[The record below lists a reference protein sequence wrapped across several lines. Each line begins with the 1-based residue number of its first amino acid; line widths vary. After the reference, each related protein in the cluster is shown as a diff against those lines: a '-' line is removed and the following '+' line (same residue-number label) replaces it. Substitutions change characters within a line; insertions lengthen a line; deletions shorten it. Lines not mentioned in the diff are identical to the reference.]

1 MKKFL
6 LIPAVIA
13 SLFFG
18 QVANA
23 VVSLPINLSDVDEST
38 YYFTAIDFLKGN
50 GVIHGYPNG
59 EFKPDQCVN
68 RVEFLKMLY
77 LAANEDVSA
86 NPDVENIFSD
96 ASTDEWYW
104 PFLAHGVG
112 EGDVEGYEDGTF
124 RPGECVN
131 RMEAVKLAVLAFNNG
146 RVPDHQSVF
155 GNPFDVAS
163 MSNRSKTWWWD
174 YYVYAFSSNIIGLT
188 HFERYDADW
197 SSMNVDSDFANPTFD
212 FGPTQPMTRKE
223 VAELLYRTK
232 AITDNEGDSYAL
244 GFLPWSVNFYRSVT
258 SGVSFSLTDGWM
270 IKGDYYYKSGTFMAN
285 FPTIVM
291 ENIKTGEE
299 VIINERFMQCTGVD
313 AATCYDLAEGFM
325 IGAENPSSEAIKLM
339 DKVLLTFK
347 VPETF
352 IEGISV
358 FQNTGYDYSFE
369 YPASLVVNSNDYDT
383 PATESYIVWVPNVD
397 LNIEIQDPEI
407 FTEDTG
413 YGSHISL
420 PLRGFAE
427 YIREENIRI
436 ENPNYPDKEIGELKE
451 ATVAGF
457 DAYQF
462 DLTYS
467 FETERGGYVLYDKY
481 EYFVL
486 NNGNFHV
493 VIWIPTESEA
503 AWAIL
508 DSLEFE

>member
-18 QVANA
+18 QIANA
-23 VVSLPINLSDVDEST
+23 VFSLPINLSDVDEST
-38 YYFTAIDFLKGN
+38 YYFTAIDFFKDN
-50 GVIHGYPNG
+50 GVIHGYPDG

-86 NPDVENIFSD
+86 DPKVENIFSD
-96 ASTDEWYW
+96 ASVDEWYW

-124 RPGECVN
+124 RPDECVI
-131 RMEAVKLAVLAFNNG
+131 RVEAIKLAVLAFNDG
-146 RVPDHQSVF
+146 KVPAYDVLIEL
-155 GNPFDVAS
+155 PFDIGI
-163 MSNRSKTWWWD
+163 MTNLTQQWWWD
-174 YYVYAFSSNIIGLT
+174 YFEHAFAAQLVGIE
-188 HFERYDADW
+188 HFPRFDQT
-197 SSMNVDSDFANPTFD
+197 DFNKYNYEPTK
-212 FGPTQPMTRKE
+212 PMTRKE

-232 AITDNEGDSYAL
+232 TAVDNDLDVFDQEFVPL
-244 GFLPWSVNFYRSVT
+244 SVSFYRSVT

-270 IKGDYYYKSGTFMAN
+270 IDRDYYYKSGNYMAN
-285 FPTIVM
+285 YPTIVIK
-291 ENIKTGEE
+291 NINTGEE
-299 VIINERFMQCTGVD
+299 VIINERFMQCIGVD
-313 AATCYDLAEGFM
+313 AATCYDLAEGFVL
-325 IGAENPSSEAIKLM
+325 GTKDPSDEALKLM
-339 DKVLLTFK
+339 DKILLTFK

-352 IEGISV
+352 VEGISTFKNIV
-358 FQNTGYDYSFE
+358 YDYSFE
-369 YPASLVVNSNDYDT
+369 YPASLVINSNDYET
-383 PATESYIVWVPNVD
+383 PANEAFIIWVPNID
-397 LNIEIQDPEI
+397 LNIEIQDPEV

-413 YGSHISL
+413 YGSNISL

-427 YIREENIRI
+427 YIREENIRL
-436 ENPNYPDKEIGELKE
+436 ENPNFPEKEVGDLKE

-486 NNGNFHV
+486 NNGDFHV
-493 VIWIPTESEA
+493 VIWLPTESEA
-503 AWAIL
+503 AWAAL
-508 DSLEFE
+508 ESLVFE

>member
-23 VVSLPINLSDVDEST
+23 VISLPINLSDVDEST
-38 YYFTAIDFLKGN
+38 YYFTAIDFLKDN

-104 PFLAHGVG
+104 PFLAHGVD

-124 RPGECVN
+124 RPAECVN
-131 RMEAVKLAVLAFNNG
+131 RVEAIKLAVLAFNNG
-146 RVPDHQSVF
+146 RVPSY
-155 GNPFDVAS
+155 DVLIELPSDIAK
-163 MSNRSKTWWWD
+163 MTNLTEQWWWD
-174 YYVYAFSSNIIGLT
+174 FLKHALAAQLVGLE
-188 HFERYDADW
+188 HFPRFDQT
-197 SSMNVDSDFANPTFD
+197 DFNKFNFEPTK
-212 FGPTQPMTRKE
+212 PMTRKE

-232 AITDNEGDSYAL
+232 TVADNDLDVFDS
-244 GFLPWSVNFYRSVT
+244 GFTPWWVNFYRSVT

-270 IKGDYYYKSGTFMAN
+270 IKGDYYYKSGNYTAN

-291 ENIKTGEE
+291 KNIETDEE

-325 IGAENPSSEAIKLM
+325 VGAEDPSSEAIKLM

-352 IEGISV
+352 IEGIST
-358 FQNTGYDYSFE
+358 FQNAEYDYFFE
-369 YPASLVVNSNDYDT
+369 YPASLVINSNDYET
-383 PATESYIVWVPNVD
+383 PASESYIIWVPNVD

-413 YGSHISL
+413 YGSHLSL

-436 ENPNYPDKEIGELKE
+436 ENPNFPDKEIGDLEE
-451 ATVAGF
+451 TTVAGF

-481 EYFVL
+481 EYFVF
-486 NNGNFHV
+486 NNGDFHIV
-493 VIWIPTESEA
+493 TWLPTESEA

-508 DSLEFE
+508 DSLKFE